1 MRQELSIVCW
11 ACFHKKGV
19 SAQPCMGVLNSVA
32 LSLQLMMVSAPSQ
45 RKKGKKKLTSKDT
58 HQQDEVDVEQCLT
71 SACIY
76 YVPLQQLPPA
86 GKQRK
91 GIQEQI

>member
-11 ACFHKKGV
+11 ARMLSYKGV
-19 SAQPCMGVLNSVA
+19 SVQPCMGVLNSVA
-32 LSLQLMMVSAPSQ
+32 LSLQLMMVSALPKEK
-45 RKKGKKKLTSKDT
+45 RIKKLTSKYT
-58 HQQDEVDVEQCLT
+58 HQQDKVDVEQYPT

-76 YVPLQQLPPA
+76 YVPLQQPPPA

-91 GIQEQI
+91 GIQE